1 VAWQVQLLQIAA
13 KDLKK
18 LDRQVARRIG
28 RRLGWLGA
36 SFDQIDPEPLKAGIP
51 GSTSAASR
59 ATPQPLLAGQ
69 RLRHLPAH
77 RPRLALGPL
86 ETHPLRG
93 LLFETWVLGEIA
105 KAHLHRGRRPRVF
118 FYREQNRLEIDLLL
132 EKGADLTVIEIK
144 SARTPSGRHFA
155 AFDRLAKTLE
165 GRDAPGISDR
175 IVIYGGDETQ
185 ARSAGTLLSWRDLDN
200 RDWFGH

>member
-1 VAWQVQLLQIAA
+1 MAWQVQLLQTAA

-51 GSTSAASR
+51 GSTSAAYR

-69 RLRHLPAH
+69 RLRHLPADH
-77 RPRLALGPL
+77 ARLAPGPL

-93 LLFETWVLGEIA
+93 PLFETWVLGEIA
-105 KAHLHRGRRPRVF
+105 KAHHYRGRRPQMF
-118 FYREQNRLEIDLLL
+118 FYREQNRLEIDLVL

-144 SARTPSGRHFA
+144 SARTPSGKHFG
-155 AFDRLAKTLE
+155 AFDRLAKTLDE
-165 GRDAPGISDR
+165 WDAPRISDR

-185 ARSAGTLLSWRDLDN
+185 ARSAGTLLSWRDLDD
-200 RDWFGH
+200 RDWLGR